1 MDDARGTFII
11 AAKCNLLVHPMD
23 FDIYLSDEDSDTPE
37 PKRRRYN
44 EDESQ
49 PGKLLQSYPTS
60 AHFNNRLSN
69 QPDKQWCCGRFI
81 IKTWFRL

>member
-1 MDDARGTFII
+1 
-11 AAKCNLLVHPMD
+11 MD
-23 FDIYLSDEDSDTPE
+23 FVIYLSDEDSDTPE

-60 AHFNNRLSN
+60 AQFNNGLSN

-81 IKTWFRL
+81 IKTWFRLWKKKNVNSLKKKFTSRNKK